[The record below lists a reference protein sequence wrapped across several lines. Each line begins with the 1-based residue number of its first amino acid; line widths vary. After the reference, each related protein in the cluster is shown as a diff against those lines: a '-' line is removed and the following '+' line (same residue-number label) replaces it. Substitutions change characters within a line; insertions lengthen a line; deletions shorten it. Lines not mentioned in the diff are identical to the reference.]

1 MTKINNFYLK
11 SMKNIIILF
20 ILLIINSCTPLSTIS
35 IPYNYMEYNLTRFND
50 MLLIDV
56 LLNDNKAKLLI
67 DTGASKCI
75 LDINKSEQY
84 GFKYIPFL
92 TNKYIGIGGL
102 TDIYVI
108 YDYNIDL
115 FHVSFVGADLS
126 DINEYFKK
134 DGYLIVG
141 IIGSDFLN
149 KNGAIIDYRTNK
161 LYMIR

>member
-1 MTKINNFYLK
+1 MTKIVKIF
-11 SMKNIIILF
+11 MKKIIFILF
-20 ILLIINSCTPLSTIS
+20 LFTSCTPLSTIN
-35 IPYNYMEYNLTRFND
+35 IPYNYMEYNLVRYND

-56 LLNDNKAKLLI
+56 LLNYNRAKLLI
-67 DTGASKCI
+67 DTGASKCV
-75 LDINKSEQY
+75 LDINKAEQY

-92 TNKYIGIGGL
+92 TNRYMGIGGL

-108 YDYNIDL
+108 YNYNIDL

-134 DGYLIVG
+134 DGSIIVG

-149 KNGAIIDYRTNK
+149 ANGAIIDYRYNK
-161 LYMIR
+161 LYMVR